1 MTSQGLSESEW
12 QSMCQEQTPA
22 EVRIDHNGTRAW
34 GYRRLRS
41 KILMNFARRQRKQ
54 VTIKAPYVM
63 LKPYSTND
71 ADMRHEEMNMVAAQ
85 DNSDNEFVDDDDS
98 LQRGRRRQVAKPI
111 LDRLK
116 AVSSSARGA
125 CLQIFDL
132 LSYIEHHKINFRL
145 YNPRNGKAGINLV
158 FQITNAELT
167 HEVLD
172 SMDRLPFV
180 KEVLLRLNQGKVL
193 TMKIN
198 IK

>member
-1 MTSQGLSESEW
+1 
-12 QSMCQEQTPA
+12 
-22 EVRIDHNGTRAW
+22 
-34 GYRRLRS
+34 
-41 KILMNFARRQRKQ
+41 
-54 VTIKAPYVM
+54 
-63 LKPYSTND
+63 
-71 ADMRHEEMNMVAAQ
+71 MVAAQ